1 MHQHAHRRRTD
12 RNRREV
18 PIDSFRETGDVVV
31 ASTAHELD
39 DRARSLWAKSWP
51 RDREADS
58 WLPLWKHLDDA
69 GQMAGY
75 LWDDWLPAAQRA
87 GIAADLGGDLNL
99 GRQLLV
105 LLAATHDIGKATP
118 AFAVQHPRLA
128 TDVQMSGLPI
138 DSTLGPEQR
147 RQLPHQLA
155 SAAILAH
162 WLTDEWSWSR
172 ASAMQLAMIVGGHH
186 GVPPEP
192 DVSLDDLL
200 RPARAHL
207 MGDELWRQAQRAL
220 LRRIVDIA
228 GLTELLRTGTN
239 LSVSQATQAK
249 LTALVVMSDWLASN
263 NGLFP
268 LSPLGRQPDDWQP
281 DRARSAWHLA
291 GISSHWSIAEISA
304 GERTFA
310 QRFGLS
316 TTAQPNAVQ
325 VAATAAAMSMD
336 PCGILVIEAAMGE
349 GKTEAALMAAEILAA
364 RAGKSGC
371 FVAMPTQ
378 ATSNAMF
385 DRVLRWLRGIRPEA
399 GDPESDPSVFLAHGK
414 SRLHPSYSKMTV
426 HGSSTGI
433 GIDQHDESSATDSP
447 DGDLT
452 GHVNKW
458 MADRRKGPLA
468 DVVIGT
474 IDQILMA
481 ALKSRYLVL
490 RHLGLSNK
498 VVIIDEVHA
507 YDAYMNVYLERALQ
521 WLGAYDVPVIL
532 LSATLPA
539 DRRKALVAA
548 HISGRY
554 VERMTMPVV
563 GKRAARR
570 AAAKAQ
576 ADAAQA
582 DVPAVAAS
590 SALPPVPEAQY
601 PRLTYTEGG
610 VETSVYPPASGRR
623 TSIDVRTL
631 DDSDETLVALLR
643 ERLAEGGCALV
654 VRNTVRRAQQ
664 SMAVLTEAFGSE
676 TTMLNHARFLSHDR
690 AARDRDLLARFGGPA
705 ASRAGARPH
714 LAIVIA
720 TQVAEQSFDIDFD
733 LLVTDLA
740 PVDIVLQRMGRLH
753 RHQRGPQECER
764 PSMLRE
770 AACWLTG
777 VADWGAEPPTPD
789 PGSSAVYGD
798 RALLRAAFLL
808 GLASGQPLRV
818 SLPDDID
825 PLVQQAYADDMPP
838 PTSWSKAVADAEA
851 AYVHQRNDKES
862 RAQVYRLAAP
872 KAPPASLAGWL
883 HAFVGDPDSPLGQ
896 AEVRDGDDSVE
907 VLLLVADDSGE
918 LHVPPWIDHPL
929 AGALVPQLQAP
940 DDDLAEAIAG
950 CSVRLPRRMSQGRAG
965 DAVIK
970 DLECQWYFP
979 EWQRHPLLKG
989 QLVLVAD
996 AEGNART
1003 AGWTVHYDPV
1013 IGLEARRDQR

>member
-1 MHQHAHRRRTD
+1 MA
-12 RNRREV
+12 
-18 PIDSFRETGDVVV
+18 
-31 ASTAHELD
+31 ASKAGELD
-39 DRARSLWAKSWP
+39 GRARSLWAKSWP

-69 GQMAGY
+69 SQMARF
-75 LWDDWLPAAQRA
+75 LWDGWLTTAQRA
-87 GIAADLGGDLNL
+87 SIAADLGGDLSL
-99 GRQLLV
+99 ARQVLL

-138 DSTLGPEQR
+138 DTMLGPEQR

-155 SAAILAH
+155 SAAILFH
-162 WLTDEWSWSR
+162 WLTKDWSWSR
-172 ASAMQLAMIVGGHH
+172 ASATQLAMIVGGHH
-186 GVPPEP
+186 GVPPEV

-207 MGDELWRQAQRAL
+207 MGGDSWRQAQSAL
-220 LRRIVDIA
+220 LRRLVDV
-228 GLTELLRTGTN
+228 GELTDLLRAGTN
-239 LSVSQATQAK
+239 LSLSQASQAR

-263 NGLFP
+263 NWLFP

-281 DRARSAWHLA
+281 NRARRAWQCA
-291 GISSHWSIAEISA
+291 AISSRWSMAEIGV
-304 GERTFA
+304 GEQPFA
-310 QRFGLS
+310 QRFGLPAA
-316 TTAQPNAVQ
+316 AQPNPVQ
-325 VAATAAAMSMD
+325 VATEAAATSMD
-336 PCGILVIEAAMGE
+336 PCGIIVIEAAMGE

-364 RAGKSGC
+364 RAGKGGC

-378 ATSNAMF
+378 ATTNAMF
-385 DRVLRWLRGIRPEA
+385 DRVLTWLRGIRPA
-399 GDPESDPSVFLAHGK
+399 GSDPEPDPSVYLAHGK
-414 SRLHPSYSKMTV
+414 SRLHPSYSAMTA

-433 GIDQHDESSATDSP
+433 GIDQQDSSSATGAHDY
-447 DGDLT
+447 DLT

-458 MADRRKGPLA
+458 MADRRRGPLA

-474 IDQILMA
+474 VDQILMA

-539 DRRKALVAA
+539 DRRTALVAA
-548 HISGRY
+548 HTSGRY
-554 VERMTMPVV
+554 AERMTTPVV
-563 GKRAARR
+563 GGRAARR
-570 AAAKAQ
+570 AAASAQ
-576 ADAAQA
+576 AEADAA
-582 DVPAVAAS
+582 VEGVAPTPIS
-590 SALPPVPEAQY
+590 SAPPSLLGAQY

-610 VETSVYPPASGRR
+610 DERSVYPPASGRR

-631 DDSDETLVALLR
+631 DDSDAALVALLR
-643 ERLAEGGCALV
+643 ERLADGGCALV
-654 VRNTVRRAQQ
+654 VRNTVRRAQR
-664 SMAVLTEAFGSE
+664 SMAALTEAFGTE
-676 TTMLNHARFLSHDR
+676 ATMLNHARFLGHDR
-690 AARDRDLLARFGGPA
+690 AARDRDLLSRFGGPA
-705 ASRAGARPH
+705 SSQTGARPH

-720 TQVAEQSFDIDFD
+720 TQVAEQSLDIDFD

-753 RHQRGPQECER
+753 RHPRGRQECQR
-764 PSMLRE
+764 PPKLRA

-777 VADWGAEPPTPD
+777 VVDWTAEPPVPD
-789 PGSSAVYGD
+789 SGSSAVYGD
-798 RALLRAAFLL
+798 RALLRAAWLL
-808 GLASGQPLRV
+808 GPWGRQPLRV
-818 SLPDDID
+818 RLPEDID
-825 PLVQQAYADDMPP
+825 PLVQRAYAVNLPLP
-838 PTSWSKAVADAEA
+838 ASWAEA
-851 AYVHQRNDKES
+851 AITAEAVHLRQRDDKES
-862 RAQVYRLAAP
+862 RAKHYRLDAP

-883 HAFVGDPDSPLGQ
+883 HAFVGDPDSPIGQ

-907 VLLLVADDSGE
+907 VLFLVADDSGE
-918 LHVPPWIDHPL
+918 LRIPSWIDHSL
-929 AGALVPQLQAP
+929 AGALVPRMQEP
-940 DDDLAEAIAG
+940 DDDLAEVIAG
-950 CSVRLPRRMSQGRAG
+950 CAVRLPRHMIQGRAG

-979 EWQRHPLLKG
+979 EWQRHPLLTG
-989 QLVLVAD
+989 QLVLVAG
-996 AEGNART
+996 AEGSART

-1013 IGLEARRDQR
+1013 IGLEASRDQR